1 MAVWRSYNSFMSDRP
16 YSCIAVDWGTSNRRA
31 WALGPDGGIL
41 QQRAD
46 DKGLLAHA
54 DRRFAQSLELFLADW
69 LKAAPGIPIIM
80 AGMVG
85 SRMGWVEVPYVP
97 APVRLTDLAGHV
109 AKAGEIAGSAC
120 WIVPGVNMDD
130 DIQPEVMRGE
140 ECQMLGALLR
150 ENRQSAMFV
159 TPGTH
164 SKWVRVIDGRL
175 ISFRTYITGELFDLL
190 CKSGTLSQVM
200 IGSRDNPDAFA
211 RGVAASADAELL
223 NRVFSVRTFGL
234 FGKMAGADLRSYL
247 SGLLVGT
254 EMRDAVAAWPD
265 AAQASATCIGSAA
278 MITRYQAAA
287 AVLGL
292 RLHGI
297 DNDRILPAAL
307 YWVVRNAGI

>member
-1 MAVWRSYNSFMSDRP
+1 MSDRL

-31 WALGPDGGIL
+31 WALGPNGEIL

-54 DRRFAQSLELFLADW
+54 DRGFAQSLELFLADW
-69 LKAAPGIPIIM
+69 LSTAPGIPIIM

-85 SRMGWVEVPYVP
+85 SRLGWMEVPYVA
-97 APVRLTDLAGHV
+97 APIRLTGLAGHL

-150 ENRQSAMFV
+150 GDGQSAIFV

-164 SKWVRVIDGRL
+164 SKWARVVDGCL
-175 ISFRTYITGELFDLL
+175 TAFHTYITGELFDLL

-200 IGSRDNPDAFA
+200 IGSQDNGAAFA

-234 FGKMAGADLRSYL
+234 FGKMPAADLRSYL

-254 EMRDAVAAWPD
+254 EMRDALNAWPD
-265 AAQASATCIGSAA
+265 AANAGAICIGSAA
-278 MITRYQAAA
+278 MIARYQAVAA
-287 AVLGL
+287 ELGL
-292 RLHGI
+292 RLTGI
-297 DNDRILPAAL
+297 DNDRILPLAL
-307 YWVVRNAGI
+307 YWIVRKAGV

>member
-1 MAVWRSYNSFMSDRP
+1 MSDLL

-31 WALGPDGGIL
+31 WALGPNGEIL

-54 DRRFAQSLELFLADW
+54 DRRFDQSLELFLADW
-69 LKAAPGIPIIM
+69 LKAAPGIPVIM

-85 SRMGWVEVPYVP
+85 SRMGWVEVPYVT
-97 APVRLTDLAGHV
+97 APIRLTDLAGRL

-120 WIVPGVNMDD
+120 WIVPGVNIDD

-150 ENRQSAMFV
+150 EGIQSAMFV

-164 SKWVRVIDGRL
+164 SKWARVVDGQL
-175 ISFRTYITGELFDLL
+175 TTFRTYITGELFDLL

-200 IGSRDNPDAFA
+200 IGSQDNPESFA

-234 FGKMAGADLRSYL
+234 FGKMPGADLRSYL

-254 EMRDAVAAWPD
+254 EMRDALKAWPD
-265 AAQASATCIGSAA
+265 AGRSNVTCIGSAA
-278 MITRYQAAA
+278 MIARYQAVASE
-287 AVLGL
+287 LGL
-292 RLHGI
+292 RLAGI

-307 YWVVRNAGI
+307 YWIVRKARI

>member
-1 MAVWRSYNSFMSDRP
+1 MSDRP

-31 WALGPDGGIL
+31 WTLGPTGDIL
-41 QQRAD
+41 HQRAD

-69 LKAAPGIPIIM
+69 LTEAPGIPVIM

-85 SRMGWVEVPYVP
+85 SRLGWIEVPYVSV
-97 APVRLTDLAGHV
+97 PVRLTDLANHLV
-109 AKAGEIAGSAC
+109 KAGEIAGSAC
-120 WIVPGVNMDD
+120 WVVPGINMDD

-150 ENRQSAMFV
+150 ENVPSAVFV

-164 SKWVRVIDGRL
+164 SKWARVIDGRL
-175 ISFRTYITGELFDLL
+175 TAFRTYITGELFDLL

-200 IGSRDNPDAFA
+200 IGSQDNPAAFA

-234 FGKMAGADLRSYL
+234 FGKMPGADLRSYL

-254 EMRDAVAAWPD
+254 EMRDALRVWPD
-265 AAQASATCIGSAA
+265 AASSGATCIGSAA
-278 MITRYQAAA
+278 MIARYQAAA
-287 AVLGL
+287 AALGL
-292 RLHGI
+292 RLQGI
-297 DNDRILPAAL
+297 DNDRILPLAL
-307 YWVVRNAGI
+307 YWVVRKVHI